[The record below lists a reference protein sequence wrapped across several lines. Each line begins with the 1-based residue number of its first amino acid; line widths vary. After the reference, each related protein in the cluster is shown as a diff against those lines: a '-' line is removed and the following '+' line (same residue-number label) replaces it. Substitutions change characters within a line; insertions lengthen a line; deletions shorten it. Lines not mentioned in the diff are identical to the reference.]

1 MDGGGI
7 TVANDGKVVSI
18 FRRKQEIILAAAGQ
32 PEQVLATGK
41 DPAIAANGEGV
52 FVAWSGADG
61 VMAKVPGSADAR
73 RLDAEGGFPQLIALP
88 GGTVLAAWERK
99 GEIEFQRL
107 SAGASRF

>member
-1 MDGGGI
+1 MAPSSPSGYVPNLHHPEVMRGI
-7 TVANDGKVVSI
+7 
-18 FRRKQEIILAAAGQ
+18 L
-32 PEQVLATGK
+32 EQVLATGK

-61 VMAKVPGSADAR
+61 VMAKVPGSAEAR